1 MPSEKSLMN
10 LRPAQKGE
18 CRNPKGRPKGTFSL
32 TKRLRKKFAED
43 PDGIGEDIVTATI
56 EAAKS
61 GTAADRNLL
70 FALVDGPI
78 TQKIDLQI
86 TGDKVVTELFTILA
100 ERGLDVDEIGQ
111 TLRSRLSDEFR
122 DSVYGLEDE
131 LVQ

>member
-1 MPSEKSLMN
+1 MPRIPPKEHQFQPGNKLGGRTKGSISL
-10 LRPAQKGE
+10 A
-18 CRNPKGRPKGTFSL
+18 
-32 TKRLRKKFAED
+32 KRLKNALRDDPSRAEA
-43 PDGIGEDIVTATI
+43 IVEATL
-56 EAAKS
+56 KS
-61 GTAADRNLL
+61 AEEGVAADRKLL
-70 FALVDGPI
+70 FDLVDGPI

-86 TGDKVVTELFTILA
+86 TGDKIVTELFTILA